1 MEKRTDKIYMKVLPS
16 VKAMAAER
24 AAEEGRTLSNYIENL
39 IKEDFERRNPMKRYR
54 VEYATPKMIEENDM
68 GLHDL
73 TWGDID
79 DYIEAENEEEAIELA
94 KLYLIDNGYDEDIEE
109 VSFRAKP
116 VDMI

>member
-1 MEKRTDKIYMKVLPS
+1 MEKRTDKIYMKILPS

-39 IKEDFERRNPMKRYR
+39 IKKDFERRNPMKKYR

-73 TWGDID
+73 TWGDIYG
-79 DYIEAENEEEAIELA
+79 YIEQKTKKKRLNWQSSI
-94 KLYLIDNGYDEDIEE
+94 
-109 VSFRAKP
+109 
-116 VDMI
+116 